1 MLRTLLSRSVLQKTT
16 SSLAA
21 RSLAARSVSCTTVS
35 YETVLVEKH
44 ENVALITLNRPKALN
59 SINLQLIADLN
70 AAVMA
75 VNEDNDVG
83 AIVLTGSKKAFA
95 AGADIKMMEPLSF
108 ADTYKTGLFNDLEQV
123 TKGKKPIIAAVNGF
137 ALGGGCELAMM
148 CDIIYAGDK
157 AKFGQ
162 PEITLGVL
170 PGAGGTQRLTRS
182 VGKSKAMEMCLTGN
196 FIDAN
201 EAKQIGLA
209 AQVYPNEELVVKSIE
224 TAKKIASFSK
234 IAVAMNKEAVNVAYE
249 TSLQHGLDYEKRLFY
264 ASFATK
270 DQKEGMGAFVEK
282 RKPEF
287 KDE

>member
-1 MLRTLLSRSVLQKTT
+1 MIGRVFSRNIPPLISGVRNLNVEPTT
-16 SSLAA
+16 
-21 RSLAARSVSCTTVS
+21 
-35 YETVLVEKH
+35 YETILVEKR
-44 ENVALITLNRPKALN
+44 EKVALIQLNRPKALN
-59 SINLQLIADLN
+59 SINLQVIADLN
-70 AAVMA
+70 NAVSDA
-75 VNEDNDVG
+75 GNDNDIG

-108 ADTYKTGLFNDLEQV
+108 SDTYMMNLFNELENV

-148 CDIIYAGDK
+148 CDIIYAGDR

-196 FIDAN
+196 FIDAA

-209 AQVYPNEELVVKSIE
+209 AQVFPAEELVDEAVK
-224 TAKKIASFSK
+224 TGNKIASFSK
-234 IAVAMNKEAVNVAYE
+234 IAVALNKEAINAAYE
-249 TSLQHGLDYEKRLFY
+249 TTLEVGLDFEKRLFY

-270 DQKEGMGAFVEK
+270 DQKEGMTAFREK

>member
-1 MLRTLLSRSVLQKTT
+1 MLRTLFSTT
-16 SSLAA
+16 SSLVP
-21 RSLAARSVSCTTVS
+21 RSLLTRSLLTRLLSCDVTT
-35 YETVLVEKH
+35 YDTVLVEKQD
-44 ENVALITLNRPKALN
+44 NVALLTLNRPKALN
-59 SINLQLIADLN
+59 SINLQLISDLN
-70 AAVMA
+70 AAVA
-75 VNEDNDVG
+75 AANADPDVG
-83 AIVLTGSKKAFA
+83 AMVLTGSKKAFA
-95 AGADIKMMEPLSF
+95 AGADIKMMEPMSF
-108 ADTYKTGLFNDLEQV
+108 ADTYKLGLFSDLENL
-123 TKGKKPIIAAVNGF
+123 TRGKKPIIAAVNGF

-196 FIDAN
+196 FIGAE

-209 AQVYPNEELVVKSIE
+209 AQVYPNEELVARSLE

-234 IAVAMNKEAVNVAYE
+234 MAVAMNKEAVNVAYE

-287 KDE
+287 TDE